1 MNSLRNVKSLFDKFR
16 VILSR
21 PQKSWAAVLFVMTLV
36 GALLEAVGVSAVL
49 PLINVIIDPNVV
61 RNNEIGAKLLA
72 HFSGITDEEIMIL
85 TAAGVIAVY
94 IFKNLYM
101 SGLAYVRIK
110 YSCKVQRELSIRIIN
125 SYVKRGYSFF
135 LNTNAGDAL
144 RGIGGSIAGVYM
156 ILNQFFRILS
166 EMLTI
171 SCICVYLIMEDAV
184 LAGTIIILALS
195 CVVLTVLIFRRR
207 VKYYGEEQFKYNS
220 IVSQNSLQLFYG
232 IKEILVMKRVK
243 HFLNEYEDAYIHR
256 QKATVS
262 QTIAAESPAYIIEG
276 ICVVGIIVA
285 VCIRMGGMESAVLYL
300 PQLAT
305 FAMAAF
311 RIMPSLGRISSGFNT
326 CIFYL
331 KAADE
336 TYQNILELNKF
347 EKQQTEKSE
356 RIEKT
361 EEKKAKEEK
370 NYTFEKN
377 ITVEH
382 VTWKYEGGNEDV
394 LVDLNM
400 EIEKG
405 QAVALVGQSGAGKTT
420 LGDVILGLL
429 EPQKGRV
436 CIDGTDIRDMGDE
449 LGNMIG
455 FVPQSIYLIDGT
467 IRNNIAFGI
476 DERDINDEKIY
487 KALRKA
493 QLKEFVETLPK
504 GLDTMI
510 GERGVR
516 LSGGQRQRM
525 AIARA
530 LYLDPQILVLDEATS
545 ALDEETETA
554 VMGAIDALQGEKTLI
569 IIAHRLSTIRNC
581 DVAYEIAGGKAIERR
596 VEELVQD

>member
-1 MNSLRNVKSLFDKFR
+1 MNSLRNVKALFEKFR
-16 VILSR
+16 VILSK
-21 PQKSWAAVLFVMTLV
+21 PQKSWAAVLFVMTV
-36 GALLEAVGVSAVL
+36 IGAIFEAVGVSAVL
-49 PLINVIIDPNVV
+49 PLINVIIEPDAV
-61 RNNEIGAKLLA
+61 RRNEIGARLLA
-72 HFSGITDEEIMIL
+72 PFPGITDEEIMFL

-110 YSCKVQRELSIRIIN
+110 YSCKVQRELSVRIIN
-125 SYVKRGYSFF
+125 SYVKRGYTFF

-144 RGIGGSIAGVYM
+144 RGIGGSVSGVYM
-156 ILNQFFRILS
+156 ILNQFFGILA
-166 EMLTI
+166 EILTI
-171 SCICVYLIMEDAV
+171 ACICGYLIIEDAV
-184 LAGTIIILALS
+184 LAGTVIVLAMF
-195 CVVLTVLIFRRR
+195 CVALTLLIFRKR

-232 IKEILVMKRVK
+232 IKEVLVMKRVK
-243 HFLNEYEDAYIHR
+243 HFLNEYEDAYVHK

-262 QTIAAESPAYIIEG
+262 QTMAAASPAYIIEG
-276 ICVVGIIVA
+276 VCVAGIVA
-285 VCIRMGGMESAVLYL
+285 AVCVRMGGMESAVSYL

-311 RIMPSLGRISSGFNT
+311 RILPSLGRISSGFNT

-331 KAADE
+331 TSADE
-336 TYQNILELNKF
+336 TYQNILELNRYEKLQANQDRMVESVKEKKTYSF
-347 EKQQTEKSE
+347 EKS
-356 RIEKT
+356 
-361 EEKKAKEEK
+361 
-370 NYTFEKN
+370 
-377 ITVEH
+377 ITVEN
-382 VTWKYEGGNEDV
+382 VVWKYEGGNEDV
-394 LVDLNM
+394 LDGLSM

-436 CIDGTDIRDMGDE
+436 CIDGSDIREMGDE

-467 IRNNIAFGI
+467 IRDNIAFGI
-476 DERDINDEKIY
+476 DEKDIDDEKIY
-487 KALRKA
+487 MALKKA
-493 QLKEFVETLPK
+493 QLKKFVETLPK

-554 VMGAIDALQGEKTLI
+554 VMEAIDALQGEKTLI
-569 IIAHRLSTIRNC
+569 IIAHRLSTIQNC
-581 DVAYEIAGGKAIERR
+581 DVAYEIAGGKAVERK
-596 VEELVQD
+596 VSELVSG

>member
-1 MNSLRNVKSLFDKFR
+1 MNSLKNVKILFDKFR
-16 VILSR
+16 VILTKQ
-21 PQKSWAAVLFVMTLV
+21 QKSWAAVLFVMTVV
-36 GALLEAVGVSAVL
+36 GAIFEAVGVSAVL
-49 PLINVIIDPNVV
+49 PLINVIIDPEAL
-61 RNNEIGAKLLA
+61 RNHEIGAKLLA
-72 HFSGITDEEIMIL
+72 PFPGITDEGIMFL
-85 TAAGVIAVY
+85 TASGVIVVY
-94 IFKNLYM
+94 IFKNLCM

-135 LNTNAGDAL
+135 LNTNAGEAL
-144 RGIGGSIAGVYM
+144 RGIGGSVSGVYM
-156 ILNQFFRILS
+156 ILNQFFGILA
-166 EMLTI
+166 EILTI
-171 SCICVYLIMEDAV
+171 ACICGYLIIEDAV
-184 LAGTIIILALS
+184 LAGTIIALALF
-195 CVVLTVLIFRRR
+195 CVGLTLLIFRKR

-220 IVSQNSLQLFYG
+220 IVNQNSLQLFYG
-232 IKEILVMKRVK
+232 IKEVLVMKRVR
-243 HFLNEYEDAYIHR
+243 HFLHEYEEAYVHK

-262 QTIAAESPAYIIEG
+262 QTMAAASPAYIIEG
-276 ICVVGIIVA
+276 TCVAGIIVA
-285 VCIRMGGMESAVLYL
+285 VCVRMGGMESAVSYL

-331 KAADE
+331 TAADE
-336 TYQNILELNKF
+336 TYQNILEL
-347 EKQQTEKSE
+347 EKYEKRQSE
-356 RIEKT
+356 RDQRIEET
-361 EEKKAKEEK
+361 GEKKT
-370 NYTFEKN
+370 YTFEKS
-377 ITVEH
+377 ITVED
-382 VTWKYEGGNEDV
+382 VVWKYEGGSEDV
-394 LVDLNM
+394 LEGLNL
-400 EIEKG
+400 EINKG

-436 CIDGTDIRDMGDE
+436 CIDGTDIRDIGDE

-455 FVPQSIYLIDGT
+455 FVPQSIYLTDDT

-476 DERDINDEKIY
+476 DEQNIDDGKIHT
-487 KALRKA
+487 ALKKA
-493 QLKEFVETLPK
+493 QLDEFVETLPK

-545 ALDEETETA
+545 ALDEGTETA
-554 VMGAIDALQGEKTLI
+554 VMEAIDALQGEKTLI

-581 DVAYEIAGGKAIERR
+581 DVAYEIAGGKAIERNIG
-596 VEELVQD
+596 ELVQE

>member
-1 MNSLRNVKSLFDKFR
+1 MNSLRNVKSLFEKFR

-21 PQKSWAAVLFVMTLV
+21 PQKTWAAVLFVLTLI
-36 GALLEAVGVSAVL
+36 GAIFEAIGVSAVL
-49 PLINVIIDPNVV
+49 PLINVIIEPDAL
-61 RNNEIGAKLLA
+61 RNHVIGAKLLA
-72 HFSGITDEEIMIL
+72 PFPGISDEEIMFL
-85 TAAGVIAVY
+85 TAGGVIAVY

-125 SYVKRGYSFF
+125 SYVKRGYTFF
-135 LNTNAGDAL
+135 LNTTAGDAL
-144 RGIGGSIAGVYM
+144 RGIGGSVSGVYM
-156 ILNQFFRILS
+156 ILNQFFGILA
-166 EMLTI
+166 EILTI
-171 SCICVYLIMEDAV
+171 ACICGYLIIEDAV
-184 LAGTIIILALS
+184 LAGTVIVLALF
-195 CVVLTVLIFRRR
+195 CVVLTLLIFRKR

-220 IVSQNSLQLFYG
+220 IVGQNSLQLFYG
-232 IKEILVMKRVK
+232 IKEVLVMKRVK
-243 HFLNEYEDAYIHR
+243 HFLNEYEDAYVHK

-262 QTIAAESPAYIIEG
+262 QTMAAASPAYIIEG
-276 ICVVGIIVA
+276 TCVAGIVIA
-285 VCIRMGGMESAVLYL
+285 VCIRISGMDSAVSYL

-311 RIMPSLGRISSGFNT
+311 RILPSLGRISSGFNT

-331 KAADE
+331 TAADE
-336 TYQNILELNKF
+336 TYHNILELNRY
-347 EKQQTEKSE
+347 EKRQTARERQLQGTGEKRTYS
-356 RIEKT
+356 
-361 EEKKAKEEK
+361 
-370 NYTFEKN
+370 FEKN
-377 ITVEH
+377 ITVEQ

-394 LVDLNM
+394 LEDLNL
-400 EIEKG
+400 EIKKG

-420 LGDVILGLL
+420 LGDMILGLL

-449 LGNMIG
+449 LGNIIG
-455 FVPQSIYLIDGT
+455 FVPQSIYLIDGS

-476 DERDINDEKIY
+476 DEKDIDDEKIY
-487 KALRKA
+487 MALKKA

-545 ALDEETETA
+545 ALDEGTETA
-554 VMGAIDALQGEKTLI
+554 VMEAIDALQGEKTLI

-581 DVAYEIAGGKAIERR
+581 DVAYEIVGGKAVERS
-596 VEELVQD
+596 VDELIQE

>member
-21 PQKSWAAVLFVMTLV
+21 PQKTWAAVLFVLTLF
-36 GALLEAVGVSAVL
+36 GAIFEAIGVSAVL
-49 PLINVIIDPNVV
+49 PLINVIIEPDAL
-61 RNNEIGAKLLA
+61 RNHEIGAKLLA
-72 HFSGITDEEIMIL
+72 PFPGISDEEIMFL
-85 TAAGVIAVY
+85 TAGGVIAVY

-110 YSCKVQRELSIRIIN
+110 YSCKVQRELSVRIIN
-125 SYVKRGYSFF
+125 SYVSSGYSFF
-135 LNTNAGDAL
+135 LNTSAGDAL
-144 RGIGGSIAGVYM
+144 RGIGGSVSGVYM
-156 ILNQFFRILS
+156 ILNQFFRILA
-166 EMLTI
+166 EMLTVV
-171 SCICVYLIMEDAV
+171 CICAYLIMKDAI
-184 LAGTIIILALS
+184 LAGTIIVLALF
-195 CVVLTVLIFRRR
+195 CVVLTLLIFRKK

-232 IKEILVMKRVK
+232 IKEVLVMKRVK
-243 HFLNEYEDAYIHR
+243 HFLNEYEDAYVHR

-262 QTIAAESPAYIIEG
+262 HTMAAESPAYIIEG
-276 ICVVGIIVA
+276 TCVVGIIVA
-285 VCIRMGGMESAVLYL
+285 VCVRMGGMESAVSYL
-300 PQLAT
+300 PQLAA

-331 KAADE
+331 TAADE
-336 TYQNILELNKF
+336 TYYNILELNKY
-347 EKQQTEKSE
+347 EKRQAEKNM
-356 RIEKT
+356 RIE
-361 EEKKAKEEK
+361 EAREKRT
-370 NYTFEKN
+370 YTFEKN
-377 ITVEH
+377 ITVEQ

-394 LVDLNM
+394 LEDLNL
-400 EIEKG
+400 EIKKG

-429 EPQKGRV
+429 EPQKGRI

-449 LGNMIG
+449 LGNIIG
-455 FVPQSIYLIDGT
+455 FVPQSIYLIDGS

-476 DERDINDEKIY
+476 DERDIDDEKIY
-487 KALRKA
+487 MALKKA

-554 VMGAIDALQGEKTLI
+554 VMEAIDALQGEKTLI

-581 DVAYEIAGGKAIERR
+581 DVAYEIVGGKAVERS
-596 VEELVQD
+596 VDELVQE

>member
-1 MNSLRNVKSLFDKFR
+1 MNSLRNVKSLFEKFS
-16 VILSR
+16 VILSTS
-21 PQKSWAAVLFVMTLV
+21 QKSWAAVLFVMTLI
-36 GALLEAVGVSAVL
+36 GAVFEAIGVSAVL
-49 PLINVIIDPNVV
+49 PLINVIIEPDTV
-61 RNNEIGAKLLA
+61 RKNAIGAKLLA
-72 HFSGITDEEIMIL
+72 PFHGITDDEIMFL
-85 TAAGVIAVY
+85 TAAGVIGVY
-94 IFKNLYM
+94 ILKNIYM

-125 SYVKRGYSFF
+125 SYVSRGYSFF
-135 LNTNAGDAL
+135 LNTSAGDAL
-144 RGIGGSIAGVYM
+144 RGIAGSVSGVYM
-156 ILNQFFRILS
+156 ILNEFFRILA

-171 SCICVYLIMEDAV
+171 MCICVYLIMEDAV
-184 LAGTIIILALS
+184 LAGTIIVLALF
-195 CVVLTVLIFRRR
+195 CVVLTLLVFRKR

-220 IVSQNSLQLFYG
+220 AVSQSSLQLFYG
-232 IKEILVMKRVK
+232 IKEVLVMKRVK

-256 QKATVS
+256 QRATVS
-262 QTIAAESPAYIIEG
+262 HAMSAESPAYIIEG
-276 ICVVGIIVA
+276 TCVAGIIA
-285 VCIRMGGMESAVLYL
+285 VVCARVGGMESAVLYL

-331 KAADE
+331 TAADE
-336 TYQNILELNKF
+336 TYQNILELNKHEESRRDQNKGIEETG
-347 EKQQTEKSE
+347 EKCTYSFG
-356 RIEKT
+356 T
-361 EEKKAKEEK
+361 S
-370 NYTFEKN
+370 
-377 ITVEH
+377 ITVEQ
-382 VTWKYEGGNEDV
+382 VTWKYEGGSENV
-394 LVDLNM
+394 LEGLNL
-400 EIEKG
+400 EIKKG

-436 CIDGTDIRDMGDE
+436 CIDGTDIRDMGDA
-449 LGNMIG
+449 LGNIIG
-455 FVPQSIYLIDGT
+455 FVPQSIYLIDGN

-476 DERDINDEKIY
+476 DERDVDDEKIY
-487 KALRKA
+487 VALRKA

-545 ALDEETETA
+545 ALDEETENA
-554 VMGAIDALQGEKTLI
+554 VMESIDALQGEKTLI

-581 DVAYEIAGGKAIERR
+581 DVAYEIANGKAVERR
-596 VEELVQD
+596 VEELVQEEK

>member
-1 MNSLRNVKSLFDKFR
+1 MDSLRNVKSLLNKFR
-16 VILSR
+16 VILSK
-21 PQKSWAAVLFVMTLV
+21 PQKMWAAVLFVMTLV
-36 GALLEAVGVSAVL
+36 GAVFEAIGVSAVL
-49 PLINVIIDPNVV
+49 PLINVIIDPGAL

-72 HFSGITDEEIMIL
+72 PFPGITDEEIMFL

-101 SGLAYVRIK
+101 SGLAYIRIK

-135 LNTNAGDAL
+135 LNTTAGDAL
-144 RGIGGSIAGVYM
+144 RGIGGSISGVYV
-156 ILNQFFRILS
+156 ILNQFFGILA
-166 EMLTI
+166 ETLTI
-171 SCICVYLIMEDAV
+171 ACICGYLIIEDAV
-184 LAGTIIILALS
+184 LAGTIIVLALF
-195 CVVLTVLIFRRR
+195 CVVLTLLIFRKK

-220 IVSQNSLQLFYG
+220 IVGQNSLQLFYG
-232 IKEILVMKRVK
+232 IKEVLVMKRVK
-243 HFLNEYEDAYIHR
+243 HFLNEYEEAYIHK

-262 QTIAAESPAYIIEG
+262 QTMAAASPAYIIEG
-276 ICVVGIIVA
+276 TCVAGIIVA
-285 VCIRMGGMESAVLYL
+285 VCIRIGGMESAVAYL

-311 RIMPSLGRISSGFNT
+311 RILPSLGRISSGFNT

-331 KAADE
+331 TAAEE
-336 TYQNILELNKF
+336 TYQNILEL
-347 EKQQTEKSE
+347 EKYEKHQSDWDKG
-356 RIEKT
+356 IEKT
-361 EEKKAKEEK
+361 GEKRT
-370 NYTFEKN
+370 YSFEKS

-382 VTWKYEGGNEDV
+382 VVWKYEGGCEDV
-394 LVDLNM
+394 LEDLNL
-400 EIEKG
+400 EIKKG

-429 EPQKGRV
+429 EPQNGRV
-436 CIDGTDIRDMGDE
+436 CIDGTDIRDIGDE
-449 LGNMIG
+449 LGNIIG
-455 FVPQSIYLIDGT
+455 FVPQSIYLIDDT
-467 IRNNIAFGI
+467 IKKNIAFGI
-476 DERDINDEKIY
+476 DERDIDEKKIFM
-487 KALRKA
+487 ALEKA
-493 QLKEFVETLPK
+493 QLKDFVETLPN

-554 VMGAIDALQGEKTLI
+554 VMEAIDALQGEKTLI
-569 IIAHRLSTIRNC
+569 IIAHRLSTIQNC
-581 DVAYEIAGGKAIERR
+581 DVAYEIVSGKAVERKIS
-596 VEELVQD
+596 ELL

>member
-21 PQKSWAAVLFVMTLV
+21 PQKTWAAVLFVLTLF
-36 GALLEAVGVSAVL
+36 GAIFEAIGVSAVL
-49 PLINVIIDPNVV
+49 PLINVIIEPDAL
-61 RNNEIGAKLLA
+61 RNHEIGAKLLA
-72 HFSGITDEEIMIL
+72 PFPGISDEEIMFL
-85 TAAGVIAVY
+85 TAGGVIVVY

-110 YSCKVQRELSIRIIN
+110 YSCKVQRELSVRIIN
-125 SYVKRGYSFF
+125 SYVSSGYSFF
-135 LNTNAGDAL
+135 LNTSAGDAL
-144 RGIGGSIAGVYM
+144 RGIGGSISGVYM
-156 ILNQFFRILS
+156 ILNQFFRILA
-166 EMLTI
+166 EMLTVV
-171 SCICVYLIMEDAV
+171 CICAYLIMKDAI
-184 LAGTIIILALS
+184 LAGTIIVLALF
-195 CVVLTVLIFRRR
+195 CVVLTLLIFRKK

-232 IKEILVMKRVK
+232 IKEVLVMKRVK
-243 HFLNEYEDAYIHR
+243 HFLNEYEDAYVHR

-262 QTIAAESPAYIIEG
+262 HTMAAESPAYIIEG
-276 ICVVGIIVA
+276 TCVVGIIVA
-285 VCIRMGGMESAVLYL
+285 VCVRMGGMESAVSYL
-300 PQLAT
+300 PQLAA

-331 KAADE
+331 TAADE
-336 TYQNILELNKF
+336 TYYNILELNKY
-347 EKQQTEKSE
+347 EKRQAEKNM
-356 RIEKT
+356 RIE
-361 EEKKAKEEK
+361 EAREKRT
-370 NYTFEKN
+370 YTFEKN
-377 ITVEH
+377 ITVEQ

-394 LVDLNM
+394 LEDLNL
-400 EIEKG
+400 EIKKG

-429 EPQKGRV
+429 EPQKGRI

-449 LGNMIG
+449 LGNIIG
-455 FVPQSIYLIDGT
+455 FVPQSIYLIDGS

-476 DERDINDEKIY
+476 DERDIDDEKIY
-487 KALRKA
+487 MALKKA

-554 VMGAIDALQGEKTLI
+554 VMEAIDALQGEKTLI

-581 DVAYEIAGGKAIERR
+581 DVAYEIVGGKAVERS
-596 VEELVQD
+596 VDELVQE

>member
-1 MNSLRNVKSLFDKFR
+1 MNSLRNVKPLFDKFR
-16 VILSR
+16 VILSA
-21 PQKSWAAVLFVMTLV
+21 PQKSWAAVLFVMTV
-36 GALLEAVGVSAVL
+36 IGAVFEAVGVSAVL
-49 PLINVIIDPNVV
+49 PLINVIIDPKAV
-61 RNNEIGAKLLA
+61 RNNEIGAKLLTP
-72 HFSGITDEEIMIL
+72 FPGISDEEIMFL

-110 YSCKVQRELSIRIIN
+110 YSCKVQRELSIRIIH
-125 SYVKRGYSFF
+125 SYVKRGYPFF
-135 LNTNAGDAL
+135 LNTTAGDAL
-144 RGIGGSIAGVYM
+144 RGIAGSVSGVYM
-156 ILNQFFRILS
+156 ILNQFFCIMA
-166 EMLTI
+166 EILTI
-171 SCICVYLIMEDAV
+171 ACICGYLIIKDAV
-184 LAGTIIILALS
+184 LAGTVIVLALL
-195 CVVLTVLIFRRR
+195 CVVLTLLIFRKR

-232 IKEILVMKRVK
+232 IKEVLVMKRVK
-243 HFLNEYEDAYIHR
+243 HFLNEYEDAYAHR
-256 QKATVS
+256 QRATVN
-262 QTIAAESPAYIIEG
+262 QTMAEVSPAYIIEG
-276 ICVVGIIVA
+276 TCVAGIIVA
-285 VCIRMGGMESAVLYL
+285 VCARMGGMESAVSYL

-311 RIMPSLGRISSGFNT
+311 RILPSLGRISSGFNT
-326 CIFYL
+326 CVFYMT
-331 KAADE
+331 AADE
-336 TYQNILELNKF
+336 TYQNILELEKHENLQAERNKL
-347 EKQQTEKSE
+347 
-356 RIEKT
+356 IN
-361 EEKKAKEEK
+361 EKKEMKA
-370 NYTFEKN
+370 YSFEKN
-377 ITVEH
+377 ITVEQ

-394 LVDLNM
+394 LEDLNL
-400 EIEKG
+400 EIRKG

-436 CIDGTDIRDMGDE
+436 CIDGTDIRDLGDE
-449 LGNMIG
+449 LGNIVG
-455 FVPQSIYLIDGT
+455 FVPQSIYLVDGT

-476 DERDINDEKIY
+476 DERDVDDEKIY
-487 KALRKA
+487 RALQKA

-545 ALDEETETA
+545 ALDEGTETA
-554 VMGAIDALQGEKTLI
+554 VMEAIDALQGEKTLI

-581 DVAYEIAGGKAIERR
+581 DVAYEIAGGKAVERR
-596 VEELVQD
+596 IEELVQE

>member
-1 MNSLRNVKSLFDKFR
+1 MNSLRNIKSLFNKFR
-16 VILSR
+16 VILSK
-21 PQKSWAAVLFVMTLV
+21 PQKTWAAVLFVMTLI
-36 GALLEAVGVSAVL
+36 GAVFEAIGVSAVL
-49 PLINVIIDPNVV
+49 PLINVIIDPDVIK
-61 RNNEIGAKLLA
+61 NNEIGAKLLA
-72 HFSGITDEEIMIL
+72 PFPGITDKEIMFL
-85 TAAGVIAVY
+85 TAAGVIVVY
-94 IFKNLYM
+94 ILKNLYM

-125 SYVKRGYSFF
+125 SYVRRGYTFF
-135 LNTNAGDAL
+135 LNMSAGDAL
-144 RGIGGSIAGVYM
+144 RGIGGSVSGVYM
-156 ILNQFFRILS
+156 ILNQFFGILA
-166 EMLTI
+166 EMMTI
-171 SCICVYLIMEDAV
+171 LCICGYLIIQDAV
-184 LAGTIIILALS
+184 LAGTIIVLALF
-195 CVVLTVLIFRRR
+195 CVVLTLLIFRKR

-220 IVSQNSLQLFYG
+220 IVGQNSLQLFYG
-232 IKEILVMKRVK
+232 IKEVLVMKRVK
-243 HFLNEYEDAYIHR
+243 HFLNEYEEAYVHK

-262 QTIAAESPAYIIEG
+262 QTMAAASPAYIIEG
-276 ICVVGIIVA
+276 TCVAGIIVA
-285 VCIRMGGMESAVLYL
+285 VCIRLGGMESAVSYL

-331 KAADE
+331 TAADE
-336 TYQNILELNKF
+336 TYQNILELNKYEKCQTDRNKKIEETGEKRTYSF
-347 EKQQTEKSE
+347 EKS
-356 RIEKT
+356 
-361 EEKKAKEEK
+361 
-370 NYTFEKN
+370 
-377 ITVEH
+377 ITVEN

-394 LVDLNM
+394 LEDLNL
-400 EIEKG
+400 EIKKG

-467 IRNNIAFGI
+467 IRSNIAFGVN
-476 DERDINDEKIY
+476 ERDIDDEKIFM
-487 KALRKA
+487 ALKKA
-493 QLKEFVETLPK
+493 QLKEYVETLPN

-554 VMGAIDALQGEKTLI
+554 VMESIDALQGEKTLI

-581 DVAYEIAGGKAIERR
+581 DVAYEIANGKAIERKI
-596 VEELVQD
+596 EELIKD